1 MYDKQTIGSI
11 NKNYYDKYNCKF
23 TFCESCY
30 WVATILVNKFNNTK
44 RCSNCNKKGIH
55 IETILT

>member
-30 WVATILVNKFNNTK
+30 WVATILVNKFNMI
-44 RCSNCNKKGIH
+44 RCYNCNKKGIH
-55 IETILT
+55 IGTILR